1 MSDSGKSWICLVC
14 GYIHH
19 GEAPPESCPV
29 CGAPASDFELQQP
42 APAPTTAPVITRWR
56 CLVCGHE
63 HKGNAPPDACPVC
76 GVPAEEFEAAEEA
89 AASQPSTST
98 ETRKIV
104 ILGGGIAG
112 VSAAE
117 GARQTS
123 PEAEIVLISGE
134 KHLPYY
140 RLNLTRRLAG
150 EIGDDAL
157 PIHPE
162 SWYAENRIELLRGQE
177 VTELRTES
185 REIVFQDGNTLSYDR
200 LILTCGAHP
209 FIPPVPGAEKKG
221 VFSIRTIE
229 DVQALEESLSPGSP
243 CVCIGGGILGLETAG
258 ALAKR
263 GISVTLL
270 ENYGYLLPRQL
281 NREASA
287 LLSEEVKRMGIQI
300 CSQAA
305 AAKIIGNEQVEAV
318 VLEDGTELPAAAV
331 CITTG
336 IRANS
341 HLARRAGLAVRTGI
355 VVNNHLQS
363 SCPDIHAAGDCAEH
377 GGRVY
382 GLWEPAR
389 YQGNIAGMNAAGVA
403 TDFGG
408 IAPMTTLKVLG
419 LKMFSLGTLN
429 PEAGSYVEISA
440 KENGSYRC
448 YLFRDNRLAGAILV
462 GDTSLA
468 TAAARTLSEGK
479 DCSAAGIPP
488 TVESFECFLRGDSM
502 A

>member
-1 MSDSGKSWICLVC
+1 MSDSGKSWVCTVC
-14 GYIHH
+14 GYVHH
-19 GEAPPESCPV
+19 GETPPDTCPV
-29 CGAPASDFELQQP
+29 CGAPASAFELQEP
-42 APAPTTAPVITRWR
+42 APKPVAAPVVNRWR
-56 CLVCGHE
+56 CLVCGYE
-63 HKGNAPPDACPVC
+63 HDGNSPPDACPVC
-76 GVPAEEFEAAEEA
+76 GVPADEFEAAAEETA
-89 AASQPSTST
+89 APATSC
-98 ETRKIV
+98 ESHKIV

-117 GARQTS
+117 GARKAS
-123 PEAEIVLISGE
+123 ADAEIVLISGE
-134 KHLPYY
+134 AHLPYY

-150 EIGDDAL
+150 EIGDDVL

-162 SWYAENRIELLRGQE
+162 AWYEDNKIQLLCGQE
-177 VTELRTES
+177 VTELRPENH
-185 REIVFQDGNTLSYDR
+185 EVVFQDGSTLGYDR
-200 LILTCGAHP
+200 LILTCGSHP
-209 FIPPVPGAEKKG
+209 FIPPVPGVEKKG
-221 VFSIRTIE
+221 VFSIRTLD
-229 DVQALEESLSPGSP
+229 DVQALEASLTPGAP

-263 GISVTLL
+263 GFAVTLL

-287 LLSEEVKRMGIQI
+287 LLSKEVKGLGIQI
-300 CSQAA
+300 CTQAA
-305 AAKIIGNEQVEAV
+305 AATIIGKDKVEAV

-341 HLARRAGLAVRTGI
+341 HLARRAGLTVRSGI

-363 SCPDIHAAGDCAEH
+363 SCPDIYAAGDCAEY

-382 GLWEPAR
+382 GLWEPSQF
-389 YQGNIAGMNAAGVA
+389 QGNIAGMNAAGVE
-403 TDFGG
+403 TEFGG

-419 LKMFSLGTLN
+419 VKMFSLGTIN
-429 PEAGSYVEISA
+429 PEDGSYVEISA
-440 KENGSYRC
+440 KDNGSYRC

-468 TAAARTLSEGK
+468 TAATRTLREGS
-479 DCSAAGIPP
+479 DCSAAGLPA
-488 TVESFECFLRGDSM
+488 TVKSFEAFLRGDSM